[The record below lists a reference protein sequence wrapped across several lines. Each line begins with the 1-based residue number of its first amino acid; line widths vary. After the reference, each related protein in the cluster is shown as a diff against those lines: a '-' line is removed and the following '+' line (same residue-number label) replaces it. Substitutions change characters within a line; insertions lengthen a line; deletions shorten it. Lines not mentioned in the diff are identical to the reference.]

1 MSRILYVLVLLFAM
15 TSRTFAATDD
25 IGLYVKDIILD
36 WSGGGGTKDVENN
49 AFTTNQYATNYWDI
63 HDLMPNSRRTG

>member
-15 TSRTFAATDD
+15 TSRTIAATDD

-49 AFTTNQYATNYWDI
+49 AFTTNQYATNSKWSL
-63 HDLMPNSRRTG
+63 HRR